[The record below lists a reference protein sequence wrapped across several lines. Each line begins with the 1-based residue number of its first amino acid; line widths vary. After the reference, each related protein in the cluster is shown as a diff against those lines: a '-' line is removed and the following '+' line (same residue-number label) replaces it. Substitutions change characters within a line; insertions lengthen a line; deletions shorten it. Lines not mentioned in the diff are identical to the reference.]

1 MIIWGWVN
9 TYNATNPYKSYF
21 FLEWA
26 SITSSI
32 LQLFWCENWGD
43 SMNSMGVEAQL
54 ISCRSAFT
62 LATLWFVLHTELL
75 KDPGQ
80 VQADCLVNYG
90 IMPCGAWRLED
101 TWPNMAQPST
111 GNSHDKIDTQLYCS
125 CTACR
130 AHGLKLVGHTDI
142 PVANPSKGQR
152 RQARTMD

>member
-1 MIIWGWVN
+1 M
-9 TYNATNPYKSYF
+9 
-21 FLEWA
+21 
-26 SITSSI
+26 
-32 LQLFWCENWGD
+32 WGD
-43 SMNSMGVEAQL
+43 HLGMGQHLQCHKSIQILFFYIFFGMSIHNLQHPPAIEAQR

-130 AHGLKLVGHTDI
+130 AHGLKLVGHLTYLLQI
-142 PVANPSKGQR
+142 
-152 RQARTMD
+152 QAKDKEDKQEP